1 MISISMC
8 SMCFACMC
16 DVLCLCIWV
25 VCVHPVHPSC
35 LTRFSVAGV
44 WAFVVLSL
52 YVHVSRDP
60 SMFPDH
66 DHSDMGIIL
75 VLFTERCFDFQN
87 LSMDGGWWDEQAIVQ
102 TGGLFEDALLKL
114 RVEMSDLYICPRCTP
129 RPYPGDA
136 KKNNDTTLETTVRRI
151 INSSVLLLCA
161 CCVHIYNQSHI
172 YNPFITGVLHQLVD
186 VYQPYG
192 VSTVKRGS
200 LGHNHTLHAGH
211 PSILLSYSSSRRSN
225 WYCRCCS
232 LASSVIVFIVSGV
245 CSA

>member
-1 MISISMC
+1 MLRRSQHTLIRVPSPSVMFDSIFC
-8 SMCFACMC
+8 SRGLGFLWFCRYTYTFL
-16 DVLCLCIWV
+16 VIHLCSQTTTTVIWV
-25 VCVHPVHPSC
+25 LFLFCSPN
-35 LTRFSVAGV
+35 VALI
-44 WAFVVLSL
+44 FKI
-52 YVHVSRDP
+52 YQR
-60 SMFPDH
+60 
-66 DHSDMGIIL
+66 IL
-75 VLFTERCFDFQN
+75 KW
-87 LSMDGGWWDEQAIVQ
+87 GGWDEQAIVQ
-102 TGGLFEDALLKL
+102 TGELFEDALLKL
-114 RVEMSDLYICPRCTP
+114 RVGMGDLYICPRCTP
-129 RPYPGDA
+129 RPYPSDT

-200 LGHNHTLHAGH
+200 LDHNHTLHAGH

-225 WYCRCCS
+225 WYCRCYL